1 MQASDLKAL
10 KEIRPLSDHGLEPE
24 QRLALAVLSK
34 AVSDV
39 RCGNAY
45 RLDAAAFLESARS
58 DFWLQV
64 LGATRRGRD
73 RLRSEAA
80 KISRQAR
87 GG

>member
-1 MQASDLKAL
+1 MQASDPKTLKQMP
-10 KEIRPLSDHGLEPE
+10 PLPDHGLEPE

-45 RLDAAAFLESARS
+45 RLDAAAFLESGRS
-58 DFWLQV
+58 EFWLQV
-64 LGATRRGRD
+64 LGATRRGREK
-73 RLRSEAA
+73 LRSEAA
-80 KISRQAR
+80 KIRQA